1 MATLKGEVKA
11 FIVQSLACF
20 DTPSQVVE
28 LVKKEFGLSITRQQV
43 ESHDPTKANGRGL
56 AQKWVELFHETRK
69 RFQTEL
75 SDIPIANKAYRLRAL
90 DRMMTRAE
98 GMKNMALAASLME
111 QAAKEVGDAYSNKQ
125 KVEHTSPDGTMTP
138 QPTIIQLLPVEPK
151 HE

>member
-138 QPTIIQLLPVEPK
+138 QLSTTDEK
-151 HE
+151 

>member
-1 MATLKGEVKA
+1 MATLKGEIKA

-151 HE
+151 A